1 MNKLV
6 SALFFRLRKN
16 TSFWLLFCAMAV
28 WGVYNAF
35 SLSSTIDGK
44 TCLDGRIFEFAPLM
58 GLVAAIFISLFVGTE
73 YSDGTIRNKIVVGH
87 NRSLIYLSNLIVC
100 AVGNVLIAISYLGTF
115 FIVGIAKGG
124 RVVCDIKILIP
135 YIICGLLAVIA
146 FTGIMVLIALCVK
159 NKAGS
164 AIICML
170 AALILLVT
178 GSVVNQKLAEPK
190 MYEHY
195 VTVNESG
202 VPTEVE
208 KVPNPE
214 YIDGTTRKVLEF
226 INDTLPSCQALQLVD
241 SFDDSGII
249 ESNDSYH
256 FDRIIAS
263 MAFSLLF
270 AVIGIVV
277 FGKKEFK

>member
-1 MNKLV
+1 MNKLT

-28 WGVYNAF
+28 WGVYNALN
-35 SLSSTIDGK
+35 LSSSIDGI
-44 TCLDGRIFEFAPLM
+44 TYLDGRIFEFAPLM

-87 NRSLIYLSNLIVC
+87 NRSSIYLSNLIVC
-100 AVGNVLIAISYLGTF
+100 AVGNVLIAISYLLTF
-115 FIVGIAKGG
+115 FIVGITKGG
-124 RVVCDIKILIP
+124 SVVCDIKILIP
-135 YIICGLLAVIA
+135 YIICGLLNVIA

-159 NKAGS
+159 SKASS

-178 GSVVNQKLAEPK
+178 GSVVDQKLAEPE

-195 VTVNESG
+195 VTINESG
-202 VPTEVE
+202 IPTEVE
-208 KVPNPE
+208 QVPNPN
-214 YIDGTTRKVLEF
+214 YIGGATRKVLELM
-226 INDTLPSCQALQLVD
+226 NNMLPSGQALQLVN

-249 ESNDSYH
+249 EGNHSYH
-256 FDRIIAS
+256 FDWIIYS

-270 AVIGIVV
+270 AVIGIAV